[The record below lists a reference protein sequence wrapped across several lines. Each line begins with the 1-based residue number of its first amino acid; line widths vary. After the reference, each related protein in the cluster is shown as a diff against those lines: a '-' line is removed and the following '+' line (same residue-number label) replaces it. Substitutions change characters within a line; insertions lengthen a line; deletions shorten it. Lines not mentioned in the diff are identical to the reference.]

1 MSVSHGGLILALYIR
16 IYLTG
21 HIVCVIGGTGIKK
34 RVCWM
39 KVQINIRIGEELLK
53 RLRHFSKN
61 EGLTVTDVIIAG
73 INMMVKNYRIEHD
86 KSE

>member
-1 MSVSHGGLILALYIR
+1 
-16 IYLTG
+16 LTG

-34 RVCWM
+34 RACWM

-73 INMMVKNYRIEHD
+73 INMMVKNYRVEHD